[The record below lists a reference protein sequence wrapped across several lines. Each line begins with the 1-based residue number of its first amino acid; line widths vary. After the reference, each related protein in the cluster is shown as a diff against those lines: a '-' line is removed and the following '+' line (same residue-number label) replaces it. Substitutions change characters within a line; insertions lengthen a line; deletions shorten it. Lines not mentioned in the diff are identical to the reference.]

1 MVMAALRHTIVQPV
15 VHFPGMDRRLDFFL
29 YKPRKCTVLAKLY
42 NDTRERE
49 REMGELNAGP
59 QMRDEICNVP
69 LGGEGRG
76 RPNEAMLQFALL
88 PSITGFGLE
97 QALLADSES
106 RNVT

>member
-1 MVMAALRHTIVQPV
+1 MAMAALRHTIVQPV

-42 NDTRERE
+42 NDTRER
-49 REMGELNAGP
+49 GESNAGP
-59 QMRDEICNVP
+59 QMRVEICNVP

>member
-1 MVMAALRHTIVQPV
+1 
-15 VHFPGMDRRLDFFL
+15 
-29 YKPRKCTVLAKLY
+29 
-42 NDTRERE
+42 
-49 REMGELNAGP
+49 
-59 QMRDEICNVP
+59 MRDEIWNVP

-88 PSITGFGLE
+88 PSITGFGLA